1 MSIFPLRGSRRGFG
15 LAAAAVMLAIVG
27 ARPAAAQAA
36 YPSRPIRLIVPY
48 SAGGGA
54 DNAARVLAQRLSV
67 TLRTQVVVDN
77 RPGASGMI
85 GAQAVAKA
93 DADGY
98 TVLYD
103 ASTFAVNPSLRKMS
117 FDPVND
123 LLPISLALTVPNILV
138 VPPKAPVADFKAFVA
153 WARNEPGKVS
163 FASYGAGSP
172 AHLAGE
178 LLNREARINMLHVP
192 YKGGAPA
199 LADVIG
205 GQVDSYFANAG
216 SGLNY
221 VQSGQLKALAVTSR
235 QRMAALPQV
244 PTIAESGFPD
254 FEVLEWN
261 GFFVPKGTAPAIV
274 ERLSAEVQAAVRDPE
289 TRARLVK
296 LGADPVGGTPAEF
309 KTFIASQTQRWAQL
323 IQTNKITAD

>member
-1 MSIFPLRGSRRGFG
+1 MSVSDRHGSRRGFG
-15 LAAAAVMLAIVG
+15 LVAAAAVLAGVG
-27 ARPAAAQAA
+27 VLPAAAQDA
-36 YPSRPIRLIVPY
+36 YPAKPIRLIVPY

-54 DNAARVLAQRLSV
+54 DNAARILAQRLSV
-67 TLRTQVVVDN
+67 TLRTQIVVDN

-93 DADGY
+93 DPDGY

-123 LLPISLALTVPNILV
+123 LLPVSLALTVPNILV

-153 WARNEPGKVS
+153 QARNAPGKVS

-178 LLNREARINMLHVP
+178 LLKREAGIDMLHVP

-199 LADVIG
+199 LADVLG

-274 ERLSAEVQAAVRDPE
+274 ERLSTDVQAAVRDPD

-309 KTFIASQTQRWAQL
+309 KTFIAGQTQRWAKL

>member
-1 MSIFPLRGSRRGFG
+1 MSVFPRHGSRRGFV
-15 LAAAAVMLAIVG
+15 LIAAAVMLDFVG
-27 ARPAAAQAA
+27 VRPAAAQGA
-36 YPSRPIRLIVPY
+36 YPSKPIRLIVPY

-54 DNAARVLAQRLSV
+54 DNAARILAQRLSV

-123 LLPISLALTVPNILV
+123 LLPVSLALTVPNILV

-153 WARNEPGKVS
+153 RARSEPGKVS

-178 LLNREARINMLHVP
+178 LLNREARIDMLHVP

-274 ERLSAEVQAAVRDPE
+274 ERLSTEVQAAVRDPD

-296 LGADPVGGTPAEF
+296 LGADPIGGTPAEF
-309 KTFIASQTQRWAQL
+309 KTFIAGQTQRWAQL

>member
-1 MSIFPLRGSRRGFG
+1 MNPLNMSRRTVAFAAFAACVAGAGAPALAQGTWPSKPLRM
-15 LAAAAVMLAIVG
+15 V
-27 ARPAAAQAA
+27 
-36 YPSRPIRLIVPY
+36 VPY

-54 DNAARVLAQRLSV
+54 DNAARILAQRLSS
-67 TLRTQVVVDN
+67 TLGTQVVVDN

-93 DADGY
+93 DPDGY

-103 ASTFAVNPSLRKMS
+103 SSTFAVNPSLRKMS
-117 FDPVND
+117 FDPAKD
-123 LLPISLALTVPNILV
+123 LMPISLVVTVPNILV
-138 VPPKAPVADFKAFVA
+138 VPAKSPDANFKAFLERARSHPGQVA
-153 WARNEPGKVS
+153 

-178 LLNREARINMLHVP
+178 LLNREARVSMLHVP

-205 GQVDSYFANAG
+205 GQVDAYFANAG
-216 SGLNY
+216 SGLGY
-221 VQSGQLKALAVTSR
+221 VQSGQVRALAVTSR
-235 QRMAALPQV
+235 ERMALLPQV
-244 PTIAESGFPD
+244 PTVAESGFPD

-261 GFFVPKGTAPAIV
+261 GVFLPAGTPQPIAD
-274 ERLSAEVQAAVRDPE
+274 RLAAEVQAAVKDPE

-296 LGADPVGGTPAEF
+296 LGADPVGGTPAAF
-309 KTFIASQTQRWAQL
+309 ATFLSGQTQRWAKL
-323 IQTNKITAD
+323 IQANKITAD

>member
-1 MSIFPLRGSRRGFG
+1 MSAFRSRMARRTFG
-15 LAAAAVMLAIVG
+15 LTAAVAAFAG
-27 ARPAAAQAA
+27 AVALPAAAQGA
-36 YPSRPIRLIVPY
+36 YPSQPIRVIVPY

-54 DNAARVLAQRLSV
+54 DNAARVLAQRLGV
-67 TLRTQVVVDN
+67 ALRTQVIVDN
-77 RPGASGMI
+77 RPGASGVI

-93 DADGY
+93 APDGY

-103 ASTFAVNPSLRKMS
+103 ASTFAVNPSLRKMP
-117 FDPVND
+117 FDPVAD
-123 LLPISLALTVPNILV
+123 LVPVSLALTVPNILV
-138 VPPKAPVADFKAFVA
+138 VPPKAPVPDFKAFVA
-153 WARNEPGKVS
+153 RARNEPGKVS

-178 LLNREARINMLHVP
+178 LLKREAGIDMLHVP

-205 GQVDSYFANAG
+205 GQVDAYFANAG
-216 SGLNY
+216 SGLGH

-261 GFFVPKGTAPAIV
+261 GFFVPKGTPQAIV
-274 ERLSAEVQAAVRDPE
+274 ERLSSEVRAAVRDPE

-309 KTFIASQTQRWAQL
+309 SAFIAGQTQRWAQL
-323 IQTNKITAD
+323 IKANKITAD

>member
-1 MSIFPLRGSRRGFG
+1 MNSLRLSRRA
-15 LAAAAVMLAIVG
+15 LATAALVTLACAIC
-27 ARPAAAQAA
+27 APAMAQAGW
-36 YPSRPIRLIVPY
+36 PNKPIRMIVPY

-54 DNAARVLAQRLSV
+54 DNAARILAQRLSA
-67 TLRTQVVVDN
+67 TLGTQVVVDN
-77 RPGASGMI
+77 RPGASGII

-93 DADGY
+93 EADGY

-103 ASTFAVNPSLRKMS
+103 SSTFAVNPSLRKMP
-117 FDPVND
+117 FDPAKD
-123 LLPISLALTVPNILV
+123 LAPVSLVVTVPNILV
-138 VPPKAPVADFKAFVA
+138 VPAKSPSTDFKAFLER
-153 WARNEPGKVS
+153 ARANPGQVS

-178 LLNREARINMLHVP
+178 LLNREARVSMLHVP

-216 SGLNY
+216 SGLGY
-221 VQSGQLKALAVTSR
+221 VQSGQVKALAVSSR
-235 QRMAALPQV
+235 ERMALLPQV
-244 PTIAESGFPD
+244 PTVAESGFPN

-261 GFFVPKGTAPAIV
+261 GVFVPAGTPKAIV
-274 ERLSAEVQAAVRDPE
+274 DRLASEVQAAVKDPD

-296 LGADPVGGTPAEF
+296 LGAEPVGGTPAAF
-309 KTFIASQTQRWAQL
+309 AAFLATQTQRWAQL
-323 IQTNKITAD
+323 IQANKITAD

>member
-1 MSIFPLRGSRRGFG
+1 MSAFHSHLPRRTFG
-15 LAAAAVMLAIVG
+15 LVAVG
-27 ARPAAAQAA
+27 AAIALAGALPASAQST
-36 YPSRPIRLIVPY
+36 YPSKPIRMIVPY

-54 DNAARVLAQRLSV
+54 DNAARILALRLST
-67 TLRTQVVVDN
+67 TLGAQVLVDN
-77 RPGASGMI
+77 RPGASGII
-85 GAQAVAKA
+85 GAQAVARA

-103 ASTFAVNPSLRKMS
+103 ASTFAVNPSLRKMP
-117 FDPVND
+117 FDPATD
-123 LLPISLALTVPNILV
+123 LIPVSLALTVPNILV
-138 VPPKAPVADFKAFVA
+138 VPPKAPTADFKAFVA
-153 WARNEPGKVS
+153 RARAEPGKVS

-178 LLNREARINMLHVP
+178 LLNREARIDMLHVP

-205 GQVDSYFANAG
+205 GQVDAYFANAG
-216 SGLNY
+216 SGLSY

-235 QRMAALPQV
+235 KRMAALPQV

-261 GFFVPKGTAPAIV
+261 GFFVPKGTPQAVVDLLAKQ
-274 ERLSAEVQAAVRDPE
+274 VQAAVRDPD

-309 KTFIASQTQRWAQL
+309 ATFIGTQTQRWAQL
-323 IQTNKITAD
+323 IKANKITAD

>member
-1 MSIFPLRGSRRGFG
+1 MSVFHRHGSRRSVD
-15 LAAAAVMLAIVG
+15 LAVVAIVLG
-27 ARPAAAQAA
+27 VAGVLPAAAQGA
-36 YPSRPIRLIVPY
+36 YPSKPIRLIVPY

-54 DNAARVLAQRLSV
+54 DNAARILAQRLSV

-103 ASTFAVNPSLRKMS
+103 ASTFAVNPSLRKMP

-123 LLPISLALTVPNILV
+123 LVPVSLALTVPNILV
-138 VPPKAPVADFKAFVA
+138 VPPNAPTADFKAFVA
-153 WARNEPGKVS
+153 RARHEPGKVS

-178 LLNREARINMLHVP
+178 LLNREARIDMLHVP

-244 PTIAESGFPD
+244 PTVAESGFPD

-274 ERLSAEVQAAVRDPE
+274 ERLSTEVQAAVRDPD

-309 KTFIASQTQRWAQL
+309 RTFIAGQTQRWAKL

>member
-1 MSIFPLRGSRRGFG
+1 MTPLNLARRTIATAALAT
-15 LAAAAVMLAIVG
+15 LAAAACA
-27 ARPAAAQAA
+27 PAMAQGGWPAK
-36 YPSRPIRLIVPY
+36 PIRMIVPY

-54 DNAARVLAQRLSV
+54 DNAARVLAQRLSAA
-67 TLRTQVVVDN
+67 LGAQVVVDN
-77 RPGASGMI
+77 RPGASGII

-93 DADGY
+93 EADGY

-103 ASTFAVNPSLRKMS
+103 SSTFAVNPSLRKMP
-117 FDPVND
+117 FDPAKD
-123 LLPISLALTVPNILV
+123 LAPVSLVVTVPNILV
-138 VPPKAPVADFKAFVA
+138 VPAKSPSADFKAFLER
-153 WARNEPGKVS
+153 ARAQPDQVS

-178 LLNREARINMLHVP
+178 LLNRAARVSMLHVP

-216 SGLNY
+216 SGLGY
-221 VQSGQLKALAVTSR
+221 VQSGQVKALAVTSR
-235 QRMAALPQV
+235 ERMALLPQV
-244 PTIAESGFPD
+244 PTVAESGFPD

-261 GFFVPKGTAPAIV
+261 GVFVPAGTPKAIV
-274 ERLSAEVQAAVRDPE
+274 DRLAAEIQAAVKDPD

-296 LGADPVGGTPAEF
+296 LGADPVGGTPAAF
-309 KTFIASQTQRWAQL
+309 AAFLATQTKRWAQL
-323 IQTNKITAD
+323 IQANKITAD

>member
-1 MSIFPLRGSRRGFG
+1 MSVFHRHGSRRTVG
-15 LAAAAVMLAIVG
+15 LVAVAILLAVAG
-27 ARPAAAQAA
+27 VLPAAAQGL
-36 YPSRPIRLIVPY
+36 YPSKPIRLIVPY

-54 DNAARVLAQRLSV
+54 DNAARILAQRLSV
-67 TLRTQVVVDN
+67 TLRTQIVVDN

-93 DADGY
+93 DPDGY

-123 LLPISLALTVPNILV
+123 LLPVSLALTVPNILV

-153 WARNEPGKVS
+153 QARNAPGKVS

-178 LLNREARINMLHVP
+178 LLKREAGIDMLHVP

-199 LADVIG
+199 LADVLG
-205 GQVDSYFANAG
+205 GQVDSYFANA
-216 SGLNY
+216 
-221 VQSGQLKALAVTSR
+221 AMR
-235 QRMAALPQV
+235 
-244 PTIAESGFPD
+244 
-254 FEVLEWN
+254 
-261 GFFVPKGTAPAIV
+261 
-274 ERLSAEVQAAVRDPE
+274 
-289 TRARLVK
+289 
-296 LGADPVGGTPAEF
+296 
-309 KTFIASQTQRWAQL
+309 
-323 IQTNKITAD
+323 

>member
-1 MSIFPLRGSRRGFG
+1 MTFPRLSRRAIATAA
-15 LAAAAVMLAIVG
+15 LATFFSVAG
-27 ARPAAAQAA
+27 ASAMAQGGW
-36 YPSRPIRLIVPY
+36 PNKPIRMIVPY

-54 DNAARVLAQRLSV
+54 DNAARILAQRLSS
-67 TLRTQVVVDN
+67 TLGTQVVVDN
-77 RPGASGMI
+77 RPGASGII

-93 DADGY
+93 EADGY

-103 ASTFAVNPSLRKMS
+103 SSTFAVNPALRKMP
-117 FDPVND
+117 FDAAKDLVPV
-123 LLPISLALTVPNILV
+123 SLALTVPNILV
-138 VPPKAPVADFKAFVA
+138 VPAKSPSADFKSFLER
-153 WARNEPGKVS
+153 ARSNPGGVS

-178 LLNREARINMLHVP
+178 LLNREARVSMLHVP

-216 SGLNY
+216 SGLSY
-221 VQSGQLKALAVTSR
+221 VQSGQVKALAVTSR
-235 QRMAALPQV
+235 ERMALLPQV
-244 PTIAESGFPD
+244 PTVAESGFPH

-261 GFFVPKGTAPAIV
+261 GFFVPAGTPKPIV
-274 ERLSAEVQAAVRDPE
+274 DRLAAEIQAAVKDPD

-296 LGADPVGGTPAEF
+296 LGAEPVGGTPAEF
-309 KTFIASQTQRWAQL
+309 AAFLAVQTKRWAQL
-323 IQTNKITAD
+323 IQANKITAD